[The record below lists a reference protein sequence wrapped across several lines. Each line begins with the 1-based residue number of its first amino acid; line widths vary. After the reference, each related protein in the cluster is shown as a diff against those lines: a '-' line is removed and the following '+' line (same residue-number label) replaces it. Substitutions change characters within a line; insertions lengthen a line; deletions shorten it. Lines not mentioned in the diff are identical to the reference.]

1 MKQDEHSIASAKQRR
16 LYYGV
21 LSILALVTIAAL
33 VITMT
38 AGSQEEPDALQQ
50 VQEESEAPRETS
62 QEEVA
67 LAPQDSDTEAVQGD
81 LIEPNEEIQT
91 AEEESSVEESS
102 TETAEAEET
111 PEPATEPTEE
121 TQTAEVPVEEA
132 EVFDPITDK
141 MAWPVSGNV
150 LMEYSTEALIY
161 DETLDQYRAHDSM
174 SIGAASGEAVVA
186 AAAGTVKS
194 IGQNVRLG
202 HYVVI
207 SHGNGL
213 ETTYGQLQEAVDV
226 AVDETVSKGET
237 IGYVA
242 DPTWYSLALG
252 THVEF
257 QVTLEGTPV
266 DPTLYLEST
275 LDE

>member
-1 MKQDEHSIASAKQRR
+1 MKQDEHSTASAKQRR

-38 AGSQEEPDALQQ
+38 AGSREEPDALQQ

-161 DETLDQYRAHDSM
+161 DETLDQYRANDSM

-186 AAAGTVKS
+186 AAT
-194 IGQNVRLG
+194 
-202 HYVVI
+202 
-207 SHGNGL
+207 
-213 ETTYGQLQEAVDV
+213 
-226 AVDETVSKGET
+226 
-237 IGYVA
+237 
-242 DPTWYSLALG
+242 
-252 THVEF
+252 
-257 QVTLEGTPV
+257 
-266 DPTLYLEST
+266 
-275 LDE
+275 

>member
-1 MKQDEHSIASAKQRR
+1 MKQDEHSTASAKQRR

-21 LSILALVTIAAL
+21 LSILAFVTIAAL

-38 AGSQEEPDALQQ
+38 AGPQEEPDALQQ
-50 VQEESEAPRETS
+50 AQEESEAPRETS
-62 QEEVA
+62 REEEVA
-67 LAPQDSDTEAVQGD
+67 LAPQDSDAEAVQGD
-81 LIEPNEEIQT
+81 LVEPNEEIQT
-91 AEEESSVEESS
+91 AEASSVE
-102 TETAEAEET
+102 TTEAEEA
-111 PEPATEPTEE
+111 PESVIEPTEE
-121 TQTAEVPVEEA
+121 TQTAEVASGEP
-132 EVFDPITDK
+132 EVFDPAADK

-161 DETLDQYRAHDSM
+161 DETLDQYRANDSM

-194 IGQNVRLG
+194 IGQNDRLG
-202 HYVVI
+202 NYVVI

-226 AVDETVSKGET
+226 VVDETVSKGET

-257 QVTLEGTPV
+257 QVTLEGKPV

>member
-1 MKQDEHSIASAKQRR
+1 MKQDEHSTASAKQRR

-38 AGSQEEPDALQQ
+38 AGSREEPDALQQ
-50 VQEESEAPRETS
+50 VQEESEAPRETP

-161 DETLDQYRAHDSM
+161 DETLDQYRANDSM

-194 IGQNVRLG
+194 IGQNDRLG

>member
-1 MKQDEHSIASAKQRR
+1 MKQDEHSTASAKQRR

-38 AGSQEEPDALQQ
+38 AGSREEPDALQQ

-161 DETLDQYRAHDSM
+161 DETLDQYRANDSM

-194 IGQNVRLG
+194 IGQNDRLG

-226 AVDETVSKGET
+226 AVDETVSKGEK

>member
-1 MKQDEHSIASAKQRR
+1 MKQDEHSTASAKQRR

-21 LSILALVTIAAL
+21 LSVLALVTIAAL
-33 VITMT
+33 VVTMT

-50 VQEESEAPRETS
+50 AQEEESRDSQEIS

-67 LAPQDSDTEAVQGD
+67 FAPEESSAAEPVQGD
-81 LIEPNEEIQT
+81 LIDPNQEIET
-91 AEEESSVEESS
+91 VEGNSSSEESSAEESS
-102 TETAEAEET
+102 KEEAEES
-111 PEPATEPTEE
+111 ETEE
-121 TQTAEVPVEEA
+121 TQPVEA
-132 EVFDPITDK
+132 PVQEVETFDPASDK

-150 LMEYSTEALIY
+150 LMEYSAEALIY
-161 DETLDQYRAHDSM
+161 DETLDQYRANDSM
-174 SIGAASGEAVVA
+174 SIGAAPGEAVVA
-186 AAAGTVKS
+186 AAAGPVKS
-194 IGQNVRLG
+194 IGQNDRLG
-202 HYVVI
+202 NYVVI

-226 AVDETVSKGET
+226 VVDETVSKGET

-242 DPTWYSLALG
+242 EPTWYSLALG
-252 THVEF
+252 DHLEF
-257 QVTLEGTPV
+257 QVTLDGTPV

>member
-1 MKQDEHSIASAKQRR
+1 MKQDEHSTASAKQRR

-38 AGSQEEPDALQQ
+38 AGSREEPDALQQ
-50 VQEESEAPRETS
+50 AQEESDASRETS

-81 LIEPNEEIQT
+81 LVEPNEEIQT

-102 TETAEAEET
+102 VETAEET
-111 PEPATEPTEE
+111 SEPAVESTEE
-121 TQTAEVPVEEA
+121 TQTTEAPVDEL
-132 EVFDPITDK
+132 EVFDPVTDK
-141 MAWPVSGNV
+141 MVWPVSGNV

-161 DETLDQYRAHDSM
+161 DETLDQYRANDSM

-194 IGQNVRLG
+194 IGQNDRLG
-202 HYVVI
+202 NYVVI

>member
-1 MKQDEHSIASAKQRR
+1 MKQDEHSTASAKQRR

-38 AGSQEEPDALQQ
+38 AGSREEPDALQQ

-161 DETLDQYRAHDSM
+161 DETLDQYRANDSM

-194 IGQNVRLG
+194 IGQNDRLG

>member
-1 MKQDEHSIASAKQRR
+1 MKQDEHSTASAKQRR

-38 AGSQEEPDALQQ
+38 AGSREEPDALQQ

-161 DETLDQYRAHDSM
+161 DETLDQYRANDSM

-194 IGQNVRLG
+194 IGQNDRLG

-207 SHGNGL
+207 SQGNGL